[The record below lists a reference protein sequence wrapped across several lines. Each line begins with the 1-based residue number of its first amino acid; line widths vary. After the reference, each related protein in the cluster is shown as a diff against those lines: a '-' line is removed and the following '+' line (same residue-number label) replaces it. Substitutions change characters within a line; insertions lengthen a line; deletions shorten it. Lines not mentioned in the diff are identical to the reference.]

1 MRRPVIPLI
10 GGRRRKAYVVEAM
23 GHLRAPKTESLM
35 LHFASYNEFLSEHSK
50 SSHPLAGGLVLIL
63 MAVAVLFF
71 F

>member
-1 MRRPVIPLI
+1 
-10 GGRRRKAYVVEAM
+10 
-23 GHLRAPKTESLM
+23 M